1 MVILDS
7 DHSEDH
13 VTKELEKYHSLVTK
27 GNYLVVEDS
36 NVNGHPVWPQHG
48 PGPMEAIL
56 KFIKNNP
63 QFQVDK
69 ARERH
74 LVTFNPMGYLK
85 RI

>member
-1 MVILDS
+1 
-7 DHSEDH
+7 
-13 VTKELEKYHSLVTK
+13 
-27 GNYLVVEDS
+27 
-36 NVNGHPVWPQHG
+36 
-48 PGPMEAIL
+48 MEAIL
-56 KFIKNNP
+56 KFIKSNP